1 MKPIST
7 ITARCLFV
15 GWMLGWAT
23 AVYAPSALIA
33 ALALS
38 PRVTGQ
44 NFFLDV
50 FAVAD
55 EVSPAAKLLF
65 AALFAGFLIV
75 ARMRSLGRPMVI
87 NSTIGMVS
95 IMLVVALLPLDWSRG
110 FGIGLNGIRFDP
122 LLTAIYLSGG
132 LLGGV
137 VFTIVE
143 ARCRSRSQGSAKPH

>member
-7 ITARCLFV
+7 ITARCFFV

-23 AVYAPSALIA
+23 AVYAPSALIV

-65 AALFAGFLIV
+65 GALFAGALIM
-75 ARMRSLGRPMVI
+75 AQRLGTGRSMMI
-87 NSTIGMVS
+87 NAALGMVS
-95 IMLVVALLPLDWSRG
+95 ILAVITLLPQDWSRG

-122 LLTAIYLSGG
+122 VPTAIYLGGG
-132 LLGGV
+132 LLSGV
-137 VFTIVE
+137 VFSILE
-143 ARCRSRSQGSAKPH
+143 ARCRARRQGAP